1 MSQTKGSPESLDPR
15 PIDPRLVRK
24 LADIL
29 NETDLSEIEVQQ
41 GDLKIR
47 VARQLTAAPASV
59 TYVPQAQGYAP
70 SQPASAPAPSAELAP
85 AAIAKPAE
93 IKDIVKSPMVGT
105 VYLQP
110 QPGAPSFI
118 KIGDKVKSGQTLL
131 IIEAMKTMNPIP
143 SPKEGVIK
151 EILIAD
157 GQPVE
162 FGAALVVFE

>member
-1 MSQTKGSPESLDPR
+1 MSQPKGSSD

-29 NETDLSEIEVQQ
+29 KETELTEIEVEQ

-59 TYVPQAQGYAP
+59 AYVPQAAP
-70 SQPASAPAPSAELAP
+70 APVASAPAAAAPEAAP
-85 AAIAKPAE
+85 AAAAPAAAPAE
-93 IKDIVKSPMVGT
+93 AKDIIKSPMVGT

-162 FGAALVVFE
+162 FGAGLVVFE